1 MISSEAMV
9 YFEYYH
15 KEPQI
20 AGELCQ
26 ILEASGQV
34 VPDDLR
40 RIAREVEEGQ
50 DFFERETNEKG
61 GDGAENDWMLDGWW
75 WLLTLYIPFE
85 VLKEHG

>member
-1 MISSEAMV
+1 MIGSTSLVIVTCRSLPEAMV

-40 RIAREVEEGQ
+40 RIAREVEEGLSCLLWG
-50 DFFERETNEKG
+50 ETK
-61 GDGAENDWMLDGWW
+61 
-75 WLLTLYIPFE
+75 
-85 VLKEHG
+85 

>member
-1 MISSEAMV
+1 MV

-40 RIAREVEEGQ
+40 RIAREVEEGHCLLGKK
-50 DFFERETNEKG
+50 RKK
-61 GDGAENDWMLDGWW
+61 LGWW
-75 WLLTLYIPFE
+75 WWWWWWWVVIFFTYMHIFFE
-85 VLKEHG
+85 VLRALCLA

>member
-1 MISSEAMV
+1 M

-50 DFFERETNEKG
+50 DFFLKG
-61 GDGAENDWMLDGWW
+61 KQMKKGEMGGRMIEGWMGHGWW
-75 WLLTLYIPFE
+75 WLLTLYYS
-85 VLKEHG
+85 LRST